1 MSTTRHRL
9 ALLAAI
15 ACGVLLGGAAPA
27 GAATTGG
34 TAGQPSLARGCN
46 ERGRDPCSAAGAAT
60 TVLANE
66 KYKWFYWA
74 GPLIALGLLGVLA
87 AVGVGYYLR
96 VMRPKWRGR
105 QSS

>member
-15 ACGVLLGGAAPA
+15 ACGVLLGGAAP
-27 GAATTGG
+27 
-34 TAGQPSLARGCN
+34 
-46 ERGRDPCSAAGAAT
+46 AGAAT